1 LQEVTMQ
8 KQKQSLRVT
17 NVEVRIGICAALC
30 KLLTMLIPSIQ
41 LLAALTGTLMCT
53 QMNSKVTVKSTVN
66 RLEGVLAG
74 GVVAVLVLLCV
85 DALPE
90 GVRDYIFALLAGAG
104 CVLTLFCCKLIK
116 LPDIAGRVS
125 CITFILTIVMGPMTS
140 GPKYVIARF
149 LGTLAGG
156 LIAIAVA
163 YVNDLIFK
171 KEKQTSQ
178 S

>member
-1 LQEVTMQ
+1 M
-8 KQKQSLRVT
+8 
-17 NVEVRIGICAALC
+17 LC
-30 KLLTMLIPSIQ
+30 KLLTILIPSIQ

-53 QMNSKVTVKSTVN
+53 QINGKVTVKSTVN
-66 RLEGVLAG
+66 RLEGVLVG

-85 DALPE
+85 DAVPE
-90 GVRDYIFALLAGAG
+90 SVREYIFALLAGVG
-104 CVLTLFCCKLIK
+104 CVLTLFCCKLIR

-140 GPKYVIARF
+140 GPKYMLARF

-156 LIAIAVA
+156 LTAIAVA

-171 KEKQTSQ
+171 REKQTAQ